1 MRSISVNTG
10 SIFLLC
16 FIIFF
21 GDRALSNNVV
31 KSIVPPTQIFEFTN
45 ENAKK
50 FASKKNSLNV
60 SVESSVRPKFRF
72 STGVLIDNLSTSVIM
87 SQNKPKNKKVSR
99 VYIMGNSVPIFKSVI
114 PRTRPL

>member
-10 SIFLLC
+10 GIFLLC

-87 SQNKPKNKKVSR
+87 SQNKTKNKKVSR